1 MIIWLKHVNKI
12 LACFG
17 VVAQSLSHVHLFAT
31 LWTAACQ
38 AGFPVLYHLPELA
51 QTHAHW
57 VSDGIQPACP
67 LLSPSPQ
74 SFPAS
79 GSFPMSWLF
88 TSGGQSIGAS
98 AFSSSSEYS
107 GLISFRIDWFDF
119 QGHSTFFSNTT
130 VWRRQFFSTQASLW
144 SHPCMTTGKS
154 VAWTTCTFVSQVKYI
169 SVTWSILY
177 FRAIREQANMVWK
190 QPWGN

>member
-31 LWTAACQ
+31 PWTAACQ

-79 GSFPMSWLF
+79 GSFPMS
-88 TSGGQSIGAS
+88 
-98 AFSSSSEYS
+98 
-107 GLISFRIDWFDF
+107 
-119 QGHSTFFSNTT
+119 
-130 VWRRQFFSTQASLW
+130 QFFSTQASLW